1 MKRRLKAGVL
11 MMLCAA
17 LLSSVA
23 AAAAETA
30 LRAWVGYDGTV
41 LSGRWFPLFV
51 EITADD
57 VPVEGMVTVDVGAE
71 TGMVDRFVQPVSVPA
86 GETRTYRLPI
96 CPMVNQRT
104 FEVQLSGSEDVVSAT
119 ARASRALSEDAL
131 IIGVLG
137 KETSKLSDALC
148 AIEQRDVHGT
158 REIIEAIELDAVSFA
173 QDAREMSAFDAMVVL
188 DQEDRT
194 LDGERAGLLEG
205 WQQAGGILVR
215 RSSMDSAMLTP
226 SFAAQEIMS
235 EIEAAQTDGQGFQR
249 ENSNYRFSDSL
260 NAAMTADQPAGL
272 WPAAAVLVA
281 YVLASGM
288 GAYGLMKRLDRSK
301 TLWAVIPAMA
311 IVACG
316 VMALLGA
323 GLGLNQ
329 PMSSSVHLVHYD
341 ADGQTDVSELAMLT
355 YAGQER
361 QVVST
366 QGNAPLEKRVYSYYN
381 EYAELTDETALRDV
395 ITLGGQPS
403 IELEGK
409 ADWLVR
415 SLVIRNEAAPEGS
428 VTAFAHM
435 EKDGLHVEVKNGT
448 DTLIE
453 DAVVLTR
460 IGYAHLGDLA
470 PGDAAQTVLL
480 RADESPWNEEGQLV
494 IREQQM
500 LPFGTTMYRAAQA
513 AVDPE
518 AAQDQTW
525 KRSSLPDKEQH
536 SREIKEDILTLGA
549 GAAWQ
554 EGFSC
559 AVIGQTP
566 QIACETLLLD
576 GKPVSRRAE
585 KSVLVCTAAFEPVST
600 SGYFYYPE
608 GTFKRLEV
616 MLDENGVPQPGKAC
630 ESSYVYEQDEVLV
643 GFSLSGVDAAGIEEI
658 RLYADGGVNGGN
670 KNHAVVIEAYDY
682 TSGKWVRLEEEGD
695 IRISGALV
703 RRVVSRSGALC
714 LRFTGDA
721 LADWGV
727 RMPDIIVE
735 GCLSTQQEG
744 GEAA

>member
-86 GETRTYRLPI
+86 GKTRTYRLPI

-226 SFAAQEIMS
+226 GFAAQEIMS

-260 NAAMTADQPAGL
+260 NATMTADQPAGL

-549 GAAWQ
+549 GVAWQ

-566 QIACETLLLD
+566 QIACEALLLD
-576 GKPVSRRAE
+576 GKPVTRRAE

-630 ESSYVYEQDEVLV
+630 ESAYVYEKDEVLL
-643 GFSLSGVDAAGIEEI
+643 GFSFSGVDMAGIEEI
-658 RLYADGGVNGGN
+658 RLHADGGVNSGN
-670 KNHAVVIEAYDY
+670 EKNAVIIEAYDY
-682 TSGKWVRLEEEGD
+682 TDGKWVRLEEEGD

>member
-1 MKRRLKAGVL
+1 MKQRLKAYVL
-11 MMLCAA
+11 MTLCAA
-17 LLSSVA
+17 LLCGVMTA
-23 AAAAETA
+23 TAETT
-30 LRAWVGYDGTV
+30 LRAWAGYDTV
-41 LSGRWFPLFV
+41 ILSGRWFPLFV
-51 EITADD
+51 EITAEDAAI
-57 VPVEGMVTVDVGAE
+57 EGMAEVDVGVDA
-71 TGMVDRFVQPVSVPA
+71 GVADRFRQPVSVPA

-96 CPMVNQRT
+96 CPVVNQRT
-104 FEVQLSGSEDVVSAT
+104 FEVRMTCGGDAVSAT
-119 ARASRALSEDAL
+119 ARASRAVSEDAL
-131 IIGVLG
+131 VIGVLG
-137 KETSKLSDALC
+137 KETEPLVQALR

-158 REIIEAIELDAVSFA
+158 KEIIEAIPLDAQSFA

-194 LDGERAGLLEG
+194 LESESAGLLES
-205 WQQAGGILVR
+205 WRQAGGILVR

-226 SFAAQEIMS
+226 GFAAREIMR
-235 EIEAAQTDGQGFQR
+235 EIRTAQTNGQGFTR

-260 NAAMTADQPAGL
+260 NAAMTADRPVSL
-272 WPAAAVLVA
+272 WPAAAVLAV
-281 YVLASGM
+281 YVLVAGV

-301 TLWAVIPAMA
+301 MLWAVIPAMA
-311 IVACG
+311 LAACG

-341 ADGQTDVSELAMLT
+341 AKGQTDVSELATLT
-355 YAGQER
+355 YAGQQR
-361 QVVST
+361 RVVST
-366 QGNAPLEKRVYSYYN
+366 QGNAPLERRVYSYYN
-381 EYAELTDETALRDV
+381 EYIGLSDETAVRDV
-395 ITLGGQPS
+395 VTLGEQPS

-415 SLVIRNEAAPEGS
+415 SLVVRNEAAPKGG

-435 EKDGLHVEVKNGT
+435 EKDGLHVEVKNDT

-453 DAVVLTR
+453 NAVVLTK

-470 PGDAAQTVLL
+470 PGAAAQTVLL
-480 RADESPWNEEGQLV
+480 RTEASPWNAEGQLV
-494 IREQQM
+494 LREQQM
-500 LPFGTTMYRAAQA
+500 LPFGTTMYKAAHA

-518 AAQDQTW
+518 AEQNQTW
-525 KRSSLPDKEQH
+525 KRSSLPEKEQH
-536 SREIKEDILTLGA
+536 RREIEECILMLGA

-554 EGFSC
+554 EGFAC

-576 GKPVSRRAE
+576 GKPVTRRAE
-585 KSVLVCTAAFEPVST
+585 KSVLVCTAAFEPVSD

-616 MLDENGVPQPGKAC
+616 TLDENGVPQPGKTC
-630 ESSYVYEQDEVLV
+630 ESSYVYDQDEVLV

-670 KNHAVVIEAYDY
+670 KQHAVVIEAYDC
-682 TSGKWVRLEEEGD
+682 TSGEWVRLEENGD
-695 IRISGALV
+695 IRISSALAG
-703 RRVVSRSGALC
+703 RVVSQSGALC

-727 RMPDIIVE
+727 RLPEIIVE

>member
-11 MMLCAA
+11 LMLCAA

-30 LRAWVGYDGTV
+30 LRAWVGYDTV
-41 LSGRWFPLFV
+41 ILSERWFPLFV

-57 VPVEGMVTVDVGAE
+57 ALVEGMVTVDVGAE
-71 TGMVDRFVQPVSVPA
+71 TGMVDRFRQPVSVPA
-86 GETRTYRLPI
+86 GETRMYRLPI

-104 FEVQLSGSEDVVSAT
+104 FEVRLSGSEEVVSAT
-119 ARASRALSEDAL
+119 ARASRAVSEDAL

-137 KETSKLSDALC
+137 KETEQLVQALC
-148 AIEQRDVHGT
+148 AIEQRDVHGM
-158 REIIEAIELDAVSFA
+158 REIIEAIELDAECFA

-188 DQEDRT
+188 DHKDRT
-194 LDGERAGLLEG
+194 LDGERAGLLDS

-215 RSSMDSAMLTP
+215 RSSGDLAMLAP
-226 SFAAQEIMS
+226 ELAAQEIMS
-235 EIEAAQTDGQGFQR
+235 EIKAAQTDGQGFRR

-260 NAAMTADQPAGL
+260 NAAMTADQPADL
-272 WPAAAVLVA
+272 WPAAALLAV
-281 YVLASGM
+281 YVLASGV
-288 GAYGLMKRLDRSK
+288 GAYGLMKRLDKSK

-311 IVACG
+311 LAACG
-316 VMALLGA
+316 VMALLGV

-329 PMSSSVHLVHYD
+329 PMSSSVHLVHYT
-341 ADGQTDVSELAMLT
+341 ADGQADVSELATLT
-355 YAGQER
+355 HAGQQR
-361 QVVST
+361 RVVST
-366 QGNAPLEKRVYSYYN
+366 QGNAPLEKRVYSYFN

-415 SLVIRNEAAPEGS
+415 SLVVRNDAAPEGS

-448 DTLIE
+448 DTLIA

-470 PGDAAQTVLL
+470 PGGAAQTVLL
-480 RADESPWNEEGQLV
+480 RTDESPWNEEGQLV

-518 AAQDQTW
+518 AALDHTW
-525 KRSSLPDKEQH
+525 KRSSLPDKEKR
-536 SREIKEDILTLGA
+536 SREIEEDILTLGA

-554 EGFSC
+554 EGFAC

-566 QIACETLLLD
+566 EIACETLLLD
-576 GKPVSRRAE
+576 GKPVTRRAE
-585 KSVLVCTAAFEPVST
+585 KSVLVCTAAFEPVSA
-600 SGYFYYPE
+600 SGYFYYTE
-608 GTFKRLEV
+608 GTFKRLEAT
-616 MLDENGVPQPGKAC
+616 LDENGAPLLGKAR
-630 ESSYVYEQDEVLV
+630 ESAYVYEQDEVLL
-643 GFSLSGVDAAGIEEI
+643 GFSLSGVDTAGIEEI
-658 RLYADGGVNGGN
+658 RLHADGGVNGGN
-670 KNHAVVIEAYDY
+670 KINAIIVEAYDY
-682 TSGKWVRLEEEGD
+682 TDGKWVRLEEDGD
-695 IRISGALV
+695 IRISGTLV
-703 RRVVSRSGALC
+703 RRVVSLSGALC
-714 LRFTGDA
+714 LRFTGDNM
-721 LADWGV
+721 ADWGV
-727 RMPDIIVE
+727 RLPDIIVE